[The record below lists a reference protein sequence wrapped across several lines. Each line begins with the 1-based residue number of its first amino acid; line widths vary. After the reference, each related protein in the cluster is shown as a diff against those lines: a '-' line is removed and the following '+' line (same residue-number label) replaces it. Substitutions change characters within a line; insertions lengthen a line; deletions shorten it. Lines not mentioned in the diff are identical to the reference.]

1 MNRTQSNFLM
11 LVGFLITFGAVGGI
25 ENDAPLL
32 DCMLIACLG
41 LLTAYC
47 GVLGMKVLDNQGE

>member
-32 DCMLIACLG
+32 DCMFMACLG
-41 LLTAYC
+41 LGIAYC
-47 GVLGMKVLDNQGE
+47 GVLGMKVLDNQGK